1 MTTDNKAD
9 QTADEIKE
17 ATVEVVNNEE
27 NSVKKEANSEETVI
41 VSTAKDAYADVIPG
55 AFVKVYQK
63 IIEKKGKETKERI
76 QIFEGI
82 VLARKHGNQA
92 GATVTVRKIAKG
104 GYGVE
109 KIYPLHSPIIDKI
122 EVSRQAIVRRA
133 KLMHLRDSKKKL
145 KMKK

>member
-1 MTTDNKAD
+1 MTTENKAD
-9 QTADEIKE
+9 QTAEEIKE
-17 ATVEVVNNEE
+17 TTLEAVISEE
-27 NSVKKEANSEETVI
+27 NGVKEEEVATKTA
-41 VSTAKDAYADVIPG
+41 TAKDDYADVVPG

-82 VLARKHGNQA
+82 VLARKHGAQA